1 MPLLHEKVSEQTGAD
16 PAVTDFFRF
25 PHTPHIEWMSG
36 GQPRG
41 DKVLSPAEAASFVA
55 GEVTVEE
62 KLDGANL
69 GFSIGSDGALRAQN
83 RGQYLLRPFTGQF
96 ARLNDWLAVHEDRL
110 FDSLTESLIVFGEWC
125 AARHSLGYDRLPDW
139 WLVFDVYDRRAQR
152 FWSTARR
159 NQLAKSMGSAV
170 VPCLYAGRVSLARL
184 QGLVTS
190 ELSRFGEVP
199 IEGVIVRREDA
210 QWLRERAKLVRPD
223 FTQAITQHW
232 RAGPLQWNRVRET
245 VHD

>member
-1 MPLLHEKVSEQTGAD
+1 MPLLHEKISGQTCTA
-16 PAVTDFFRF
+16 PTVTDFFRF
-25 PHTPHIEWMSG
+25 PHTPHIEWMSR

-55 GEVTVEE
+55 GEVVVEE

-69 GFSIGSDGALRAQN
+69 GFSVGPDGALRAQN

-96 ARLNDWLAVHEDRL
+96 SRLDDWLAVHEDRL

-139 WLVFDVYDRRAQR
+139 WLVFDVYDRGAQR
-152 FWSTARR
+152 FWSTTRR
-159 NQLAKSMGSAV
+159 NQLADLMRSAE
-170 VPCLYAGRVSLARL
+170 VPCLYSGHVSLARL
-184 QGLVTS
+184 RGLVTNQ
-190 ELSRFGEVP
+190 LSRFGETP

-210 QWLRERAKLVRPD
+210 QWLHERAKLVRAD

-232 RAGPLQWNRVRET
+232 RAGSLQWNRVCKT
-245 VHD
+245 AHD